1 MDEYDETLEQIELQE
16 DPYGEEPEWSE
27 EELEEAN
34 RAVRSKMDDL
44 GDRMRRMA
52 GRRNARSNIKKLS
65 KRVAAAQSN
74 SRSKQP
80 GGTKAGKGDGSR
92 ERAETDKRK
101 DNGNNTKLKGIKGSG
116 PSISQL
122 QAADD
127 GDGTTR
133 RKSTAKQRDFKRQ
146 FESFVEREDIPE
158 DLKSG
163 VKEYFTKI
171 HQVETE
177 SNNETLEANAP

>member
-1 MDEYDETLEQIELQE
+1 M
-16 DPYGEEPEWSE
+16 GGRRG
-27 EELEEAN
+27 A
-34 RAVRSKMDDL
+34 RSKL
-44 GDRMRRMA
+44 
-52 GRRNARSNIKKLS
+52 KKLS
-65 KRVAAAQSN
+65 KRIAQAQGM

-80 GGTKAGKGDGSR
+80 GGKKAGKDDGTR
-92 ERAETDKRK
+92 ERSETDKRK

-116 PSISQL
+116 PSITQL

-133 RKSTAKQRDFKRQ
+133 RKSSAKQRDFKRQ